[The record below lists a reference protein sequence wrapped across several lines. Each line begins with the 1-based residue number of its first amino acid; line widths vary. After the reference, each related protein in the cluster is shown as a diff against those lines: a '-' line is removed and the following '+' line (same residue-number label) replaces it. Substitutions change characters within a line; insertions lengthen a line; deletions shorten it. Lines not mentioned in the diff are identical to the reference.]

1 MIPKV
6 RALTRTQAKGNSTTK
21 ICSLYTLLSIKT
33 SSLLTGIFSLETD
46 KLKLQR
52 VSCVD
57 YNFSAFYD
65 RSLSS

>member
-1 MIPKV
+1 M
-6 RALTRTQAKGNSTTK
+6 LTIYTAVNKDFLAFNS
-21 ICSLYTLLSIKT
+21 IIDRG
-33 SSLLTGIFSLETD
+33 GIFSLETD
-46 KLKLQR
+46 KLELQS